1 MADEERTL
9 PYLKQTV
16 GKIYQAIKQT
26 EAAISSEFG
35 LAPFLPDQ
43 IHFIHS
49 EELLQRYPDLDAK
62 GRERAIAKELGA
74 VFLIGIGGKL
84 SNGEAHD
91 VRAPDYDDWTTE
103 NEDGFK
109 GLNGDIIVWNPV
121 LQDAFEISS
130 MGIRV
135 SPECLTRQLSL
146 TGDEKRMELEWHQA
160 LVEGKMPQTI
170 GGGIGQSRLV
180 MLLLQRQHIGQ
191 VQCGVWSPETRESVA
206 GML

>member
-74 VFLIGIGGKL
+74 VFLIGIGG
-84 SNGEAHD
+84 SYQT
-91 VRAPDYDDWTTE
+91 V
-103 NEDGFK
+103 
-109 GLNGDIIVWNPV
+109 
-121 LQDAFEISS
+121 
-130 MGIRV
+130 
-135 SPECLTRQLSL
+135 
-146 TGDEKRMELEWHQA
+146 KRMMCVHQTTMTGQ
-160 LVEGKMPQTI
+160 LKTKMV
-170 GGGIGQSRLV
+170 LK
-180 MLLLQRQHIGQ
+180 
-191 VQCGVWSPETRESVA
+191 A
-206 GML
+206 